1 MKIHHKFVSP
11 IIFLD
16 KGPEAKMSGT
26 LFVVATPIGN
36 LEDLTPRARQTLAEV
51 SLIAA
56 EDTRHTGR
64 LLMHIGCKTRLMA
77 LHDHNEERVVHKI
90 IEALQSGDHVALVSD
105 AGTPLVSDPGFKLV
119 RAAHEHDITVSPIPG
134 ASALTAA
141 LSAAGIPT
149 DRFCFEGFAPAK
161 HAARVDWFERL
172 ASERRTLVIYE
183 SVHRIG
189 DCLADM
195 VAVFGPDRRGF
206 IGREL
211 TKMHEQCVQE
221 SLGELRRQIADKT
234 IVGKGE
240 FVIVIAGS
248 DEDQESPLE
257 VDRLLKALAA
267 HLSQKDAAKVAAEA
281 TGLKRNALYERL
293 LQLR

>member
-1 MKIHHKFVSP
+1 
-11 IIFLD
+11 
-16 KGPEAKMSGT
+16 MSGI

-56 EDTRHTGR
+56 EDTRHSGR

-77 LHDHNEERVVHKI
+77 LHDHNEEKVVHRL
-90 IEALQSGDHVALVSD
+90 IETLQGGDNVALVSD
-105 AGTPLVSDPGFKLV
+105 AGTPLVSDPGFRLV
-119 RAAHEHDITVSPIPG
+119 RAAHEHGITVSPIPG
-134 ASALTAA
+134 ASAVTAA

-161 HAARVDWFERL
+161 RAARIDWLENL
-172 ASERRTLVIYE
+172 VGERRTLIIYE

-195 VAVFGPDRRGF
+195 VAVFGPERKAF

-211 TKMHEQCVQE
+211 TKMHEQCVQAA
-221 SLGELRRQIADKT
+221 LGELQRQVADKT
-234 IVGKGE
+234 IVAKGE

-248 DEDQESPLE
+248 TEKQESPLE
-257 VDRLLKALAA
+257 VDRLLKALSA
-267 HLSQKDAAKVAAEA
+267 HLSAKDAAKVAAEA

-293 LQLR
+293 LSLKDSDT